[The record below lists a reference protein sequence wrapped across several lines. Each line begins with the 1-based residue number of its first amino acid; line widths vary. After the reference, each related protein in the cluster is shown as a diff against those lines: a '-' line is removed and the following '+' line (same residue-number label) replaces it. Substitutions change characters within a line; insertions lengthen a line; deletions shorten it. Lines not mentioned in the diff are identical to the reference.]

1 MNQSVIESNPFYTEV
16 SALADA
22 HNSGDYFRVIMLAPQ
37 LLAKVG
43 NAIGEVGEEIT
54 NCIVGDCLSADDK
67 EVYSLIG
74 KLEQELSDKAYIASV
89 LVSYYESE
97 FWSKNHSKKEFVK
110 YFTKLEDLVALRNLL
125 AHEFYKKPL
134 PERRIKNCSKSAMDL
149 LFLFANHEYLEPSVL
164 QSIQE

>member
-1 MNQSVIESNPFYTEV
+1 M
-16 SALADA
+16 ADA

-54 NCIVGDCLSADDK
+54 NCIVGDCQSADDK

-97 FWSKNHSKKEFVK
+97 FWFKKS
-110 YFTKLEDLVALRNLL
+110 LEKRVRKI
-125 AHEFYKKPL
+125 FY
-134 PERRIKNCSKSAMDL
+134 
-149 LFLFANHEYLEPSVL
+149 
-164 QSIQE
+164 